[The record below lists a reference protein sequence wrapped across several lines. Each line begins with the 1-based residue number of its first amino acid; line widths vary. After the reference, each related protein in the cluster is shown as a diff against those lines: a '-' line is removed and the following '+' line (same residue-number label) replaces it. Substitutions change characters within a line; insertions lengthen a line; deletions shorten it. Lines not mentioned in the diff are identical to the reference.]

1 MSQDKIEA
9 GDIVTVEY
17 GKAECVLTNAT
28 VLHVPQ
34 ATGEAWHFRMPGG
47 SLIYVQTYDAIT
59 RVKP

>member
-1 MSQDKIEA
+1 MSQDKIEE

-17 GKAECVLTNAT
+17 GKAECVLTDAT

-34 ATGEAWHFRMPGG
+34 APGDAWHLIMRSG
-47 SLIYVQTYDAIT
+47 SLVYVQTYDAIT